1 MYYNN
6 TLHPTTLR
14 HRLNSYT
21 LLSKKI
27 KNNELSEL
35 NVYGATIK
43 PTELDRY
50 VELVYDQSPDEYL
63 LDQFGRSLF

>member
-6 TLHPTTLR
+6 TLHPTKLR
-14 HRLNSYT
+14 HRLNSYA